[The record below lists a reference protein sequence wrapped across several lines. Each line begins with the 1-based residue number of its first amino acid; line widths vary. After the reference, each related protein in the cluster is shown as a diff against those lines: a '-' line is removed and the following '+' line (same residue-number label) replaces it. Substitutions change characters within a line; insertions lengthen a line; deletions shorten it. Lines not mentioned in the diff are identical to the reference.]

1 MNSSTQTVPTA
12 RVSRGAASLAP
23 RSIGVWLLYTAGVV
37 VGLAVAVGSLLTVL
51 IGHGPSSVAI
61 GAAVLLAGGLA
72 LSAAA
77 ALGLRRRAPAMI
89 AGGVGGGLMAGGL
102 LLGAVAIMIA
112 LS

>member
-1 MNSSTQTVPTA
+1 MKSSTQTVPTA
-12 RVSRGAASLAP
+12 RVFRGAASLAP
-23 RSIGVWLLYTAGVV
+23 RSIGPWLLYTASVI
-37 VGLAVAVGSLLTVL
+37 VGLAVAVGSLPTVL

-61 GAAVLLAGGLA
+61 AAAVLLAGGLA
-72 LSAAA
+72 LCAAVA
-77 ALGLRRRAPAMI
+77 PSLRRRAPAVI